1 MDLQHFDEADRDLQ
15 TYLRL
20 CTDKAQAEAKGF
32 TVKTYKSYLLAS
44 GRAQTMDETDGFM
57 EIISDAATGKL
68 LGASLAAPHASEM
81 ISILTVALQ
90 AGMTVD
96 QLKKVVF
103 PHPTVAEIFKETI
116 CE

>member
-1 MDLQHFDEADRDLQ
+1 M
-15 TYLRL
+15 TY
-20 CTDKAQAEAKGF
+20 
-32 TVKTYKSYLLAS
+32 S
-44 GRAQTMDETDGFM
+44 GRFVAENEGGNGICKIITDA
-57 EIISDAATGKL
+57 ENHVI
-68 LGASLAAPHASEM
+68 GAHLIGNPASEL
-81 ISILTVALQ
+81 ISTACVAIE